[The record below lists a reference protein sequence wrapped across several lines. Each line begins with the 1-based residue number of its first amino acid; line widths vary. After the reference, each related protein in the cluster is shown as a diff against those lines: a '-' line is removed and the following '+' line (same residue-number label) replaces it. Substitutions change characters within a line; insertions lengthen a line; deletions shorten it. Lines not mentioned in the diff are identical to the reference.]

1 MSSMIPIL
9 ITKLPLMD
17 NVEET
22 LTLLIGR
29 IIQVNTLYEI
39 NDGFNSKN

>member
-1 MSSMIPIL
+1 MSSMIPTL

-22 LTLLIGR
+22 LTLLIGKK
-29 IIQVNTLYEI
+29 IELIHYM
-39 NDGFNSKN
+39 K